1 MSAPVTASR
10 PSPNPRRVAAG
21 RLNRLKR
28 RGLTPQGRER
38 LRQCALAGRPWEH
51 ATGPRTPQG
60 KARSARNGKA
70 RQRGGHSVR
79 EVRALLGGLGGL
91 LHDMAAG
98 RRLVRELLGRG
109 GELPGKNS
117 QAGG

>member
-28 RGLTPQGRER
+28 RGLTPAGRER
-38 LRQCALAGRPWEH
+38 LRLLALAGRPWEQ

-60 KARSARNGKA
+60 KARSALNGKA
-70 RQRGGHSVR
+70 RQQGGRSVR
-79 EVRALLGGLGGL
+79 EVRALFGGLGGL
-91 LHDMAAG
+91 LHDLAAG
-98 RRLVRELLGRG
+98 RRLVQGLLGRG
-109 GELPGKNS
+109 GGPPGRNGA
-117 QAGG
+117 AGG